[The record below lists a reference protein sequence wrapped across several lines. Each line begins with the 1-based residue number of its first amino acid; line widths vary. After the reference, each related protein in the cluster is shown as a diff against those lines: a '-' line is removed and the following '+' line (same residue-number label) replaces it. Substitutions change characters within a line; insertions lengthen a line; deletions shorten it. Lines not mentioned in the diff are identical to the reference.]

1 MFVSVM
7 PHSDSESRNQFLPG
21 SRHLIL
27 PPNPTSGPQLFLNK
41 DSKGQTNLSNISK
54 EVDMLQGSVRVI
66 QRSQTGGPTNPAGSK
81 ANFIIKKLTT
91 GVLV

>member
-27 PPNPTSGPQLFLNK
+27 PPNPTSDPQLFLNK
-41 DSKGQTNLSNISK
+41 DSKGQTNISK
-54 EVDMLQGSVRVI
+54 QEVDMLLGSDKVI
-66 QRSQTGGPTNPAGSK
+66 RGSQTG
-81 ANFIIKKLTT
+81 
-91 GVLV
+91 